1 MLKCIADAIQEW
13 DAPLELE
20 DSSRLRYRRILR
32 RLEEFCA
39 ARSIQT
45 MNDLSLEELDRF
57 RRSRKLARTTSAR
70 ELQVLRQCFSFCVE
84 RKWARENWAK
94 KIKAPPNPKPR
105 EVVPYT
111 SEQVALL
118 LVACDRLGQTAYE
131 RQRARGITLLMR
143 HTGLRIGDV
152 VTLARDRVRD
162 GKIALYTQKTASFI
176 FLPLPADVLSA
187 LAALPLPRR
196 ADGIPI
202 ESGYYF
208 WSGATSKRALVNDA
222 GRTFRA
228 VARIAE
234 IPNAH
239 PHRFRHTLATEI
251 LAKGGT
257 LQDVADILG
266 ISIKVAEKHYAK
278 WSPARQERIFA
289 LMRVVQIPAGEETAR
304 GLIQ

>member
-1 MLKCIADAIQEW
+1 MLKRIADAIQEW
-13 DAPLELE
+13 DAHLELE

-39 ARSIQT
+39 ARSIQA

-70 ELQVLRQCFSFCVE
+70 ELQVLRQFFSFCVE
-84 RKWARENWAK
+84 RKWTRENWAK
-94 KIKAPPNPKPR
+94 KIKSPPNPKPR
-105 EVVPYT
+105 EIVPYAAQ
-111 SEQVALL
+111 QVASLL
-118 LVACDRLGQTAYE
+118 AACDRIGQTAYE
-131 RQRARGITLLMR
+131 RQRARAMILLMR
-143 HTGLRIGDV
+143 HTALRIGDV
-152 VTLARDRVRD
+152 VTLAKDRVCD
-162 GKIALYTQKTASFI
+162 GKIALFTQKTAGFI
-176 FLPLPADVLSA
+176 FLPLPPDVLAA
-187 LAALPLPRR
+187 LASLPLPRR
-196 ADGIPI
+196 ADGTPVD
-202 ESGYYF
+202 SGYYF
-208 WSGATSKRALVNDA
+208 WTGSMSKRALVNDV

-228 VARIAE
+228 VARIAQV
-234 IPNAH
+234 PGAH

-289 LMRVVQIPAGEETAR
+289 LMRVVQIPAGEEKAR
-304 GLIQ
+304 DLIQ